1 MTSNISHTVTIPNH
15 FFKEILKIFS
25 MTSGRF
31 LINTTFG
38 ILGIFDP
45 AQKLGLKKLDHE
57 DYGQTLG
64 SGVLAHGCYLMLPIF
79 GPTTIRDAVGK
90 VANTL
95 LDPFYYHD
103 CW

>member
-1 MTSNISHTVTIPNH
+1 
-15 FFKEILKIFS
+15 

-64 SGVLAHGCYLMLPIF
+64 FWGVGPWLLSYVFLYLVQLQLEML
-79 GPTTIRDAVGK
+79 
-90 VANTL
+90 
-95 LDPFYYHD
+95 
-103 CW
+103 